1 MNSPW
6 FGPGHAKGREIL
18 DLRRLL
24 GHRAALAPA
33 SSAMLNTG
41 GLWSLLEDQM
51 LLLTFNIFLQ
61 LMGKKNLGE
70 KKRKKKKDVFIQR
83 LTEILGWNK
92 LSFGDT
98 HLSH

>member
-18 DLRRLL
+18 HLRGLL
-24 GHRAALAPA
+24 GHRAALALA
-33 SSAMLNTG
+33 SSVMLSTG

-61 LMGKKNLGE
+61 LTGE
-70 KKRKKKKDVFIQR
+70 KKTQGKKKRGKKKEKKKGCLHPKTDRNFR
-83 LTEILGWNK
+83 ME
-92 LSFGDT
+92 
-98 HLSH
+98 